1 MNKTKLNEFMSF
13 RRGPYPHSK
22 THRYGDFFGIELEL
36 EDIDYGRV
44 ESIPWN
50 HWNNHGDGSLQEG
63 GREFVLAG
71 PRGGN
76 QLIAALDE
84 FYQADIDATNG
95 LRTST
100 HIHINASD
108 LSVGELRTM
117 LVVSYTVE
125 AALFRWIGENRKWCG
140 YAMPLTEMPSARLRN
155 LLTADRLRSMLQS
168 ITPSRNNDRY
178 YGVNVGLIAKHGT
191 VEYRH
196 FPGKPERAEL
206 EEWLDFVR
214 AMKSAGQALPFPELG
229 ERIESEQQ
237 LRDFLASVIP
247 ANVWD
252 RLLSVEI
259 DGEFWQAFNEIMAL
273 SEPSDD
279 IERIDRLVFMKPQ
292 LLRYFVKNKTLT
304 PYQADQLGK
313 LMERVQVLTVRDFH
327 VQLRN
332 IKAMR
337 SDGSSEESIPDDNAR
352 PARYPTDSY
361 VRSSPGAPTFDTV
374 AAMYDG
380 LVRREQP
387 GVEIPAQRL
396 LHTYVG
402 SSEPRVDEPEEPD
415 VPEVQWDP
423 DYDEED

>member
-13 RRGPYPHSK
+13 RRGPYSHAKS
-22 THRYGDFFGIELEL
+22 HRYGDFFGIELEL
-36 EDIDYGRV
+36 EDIDYDRV
-44 ESIPWN
+44 ENIIWAHWSI
-50 HWNNHGDGSLQEG
+50 HGDGSLQAN

-84 FYQADIDATNG
+84 FYQADIQATNG

-155 LLTADRLRSMLQS
+155 LLTASRLRSMLQS

-178 YGVNVGLIAKHGT
+178 YGVNVGSIAKHGT

-196 FPGKPERAEL
+196 FPGKPTRAEL

-214 AMKSAGQALPFPELG
+214 AMKTAGQTLPFPELG
-229 ERIESEQQ
+229 ERIESEPQ
-237 LRDFLASVIP
+237 LREFLASVIP

-259 DGEFWQAFNEIMAL
+259 AGEFWQAFNEIMAL
-273 SEPSDD
+273 SEPSED
-279 IERIDRLVFMKPQ
+279 IERIDKLVFMKPQ
-292 LLRYFVKNKTLT
+292 LLRYFVKSKTLT

-313 LMERVQVLTVRDFH
+313 LMAKVQVLTVRDFH
-327 VQLRN
+327 AQLRN
-332 IKAMR
+332 IKALR
-337 SDGSSEESIPDDNAR
+337 PDGQTEEMNEPDNDPQAE
-352 PARYPTDSY
+352 YPRFVQRDVY
-361 VRSSPGAPTFDTV
+361 PNGFSPELFD
-374 AAMYDG
+374 
-380 LVRREQP
+380 
-387 GVEIPAQRL
+387 RL
-396 LHTYVG
+396 LTGEQARETVRTYLASTGQRVTVTP
-402 SSEPRVDEPEEPD
+402 SPETAEPTIES
-415 VPEVQWDP
+415 WDP